1 MKYKKKIYDFIIIG
15 SGPAGS
21 ILASNLAKKNYKIA
35 IIDRATN
42 VQDKS
47 NKNQYIYSP
56 YVNNCPN
63 YYSPIFSNQLG
74 GNSALWNNKIF
85 LISKDEFLSSKWS
98 FSYKEL
104 FKFSKELAVNFKIS
118 HDDICKIEK
127 KGKFKFSNSI
137 REKSLGNLF
146 YTLKINKNKNI
157 KVYDHSS
164 PTKIIFDKSKKTS
177 KSLIVKNI
185 KENKNFEIHLGK
197 GLIFCAGGIGN
208 PNLIKNLFKKYP
220 RLVGK
225 NLCDHSHINFSNIKI
240 DQAKKN
246 FRFAK
251 YFIVSSKNKKEQN
264 LFIKKNSYFT
274 GVQLDYIADPSLIL
288 RRLYIRTRSLISLK
302 ILLFMLKYKKLL
314 THLFFRI
321 AYIMNMK
328 GKYSYEFFFSQK
340 LNVKNCVDLDNKI
353 KDEFG
358 LFKSNIIWNIN
369 DRERKKYQQNI
380 NSLFDKKGGLYSNNS
395 HNWFDKKKIF
405 VGLHPSCTTISSSN
419 KKKSC
424 VDNNLRL
431 KGYNN
436 TFICGSS
443 IFSGNGFTNPTW
455 TIMTLSLRL
464 AKYLSKIY
472 N

>member
-1 MKYKKKIYDFIIIG
+1 
-15 SGPAGS
+15 
-21 ILASNLAKKNYKIA
+21 
-35 IIDRATN
+35 
-42 VQDKS
+42 
-47 NKNQYIYSP
+47 
-56 YVNNCPN
+56 
-63 YYSPIFSNQLG
+63 
-74 GNSALWNNKIF
+74 
-85 LISKDEFLSSKWS
+85 
-98 FSYKEL
+98 
-104 FKFSKELAVNFKIS
+104 
-118 HDDICKIEK
+118 
-127 KGKFKFSNSI
+127 
-137 REKSLGNLF
+137 
-146 YTLKINKNKNI
+146 
-157 KVYDHSS
+157 
-164 PTKIIFDKSKKTS
+164 
-177 KSLIVKNI
+177 
-185 KENKNFEIHLGK
+185 
-197 GLIFCAGGIGN
+197 
-208 PNLIKNLFKKYP
+208 
-220 RLVGK
+220 
-225 NLCDHSHINFSNIKI
+225 
-240 DQAKKN
+240 
-246 FRFAK
+246 
-251 YFIVSSKNKKEQN
+251 
-264 LFIKKNSYFT
+264 
-274 GVQLDYIADPSLIL
+274 
-288 RRLYIRTRSLISLK
+288 
-302 ILLFMLKYKKLL
+302 
-314 THLFFRI
+314 
-321 AYIMNMK
+321 MNMK

>member
-21 ILASNLAKKNYKIA
+21 ILASNLSKKNYKIA

-42 VQDKS
+42 IQDKS

-104 FKFSKELAVNFKIS
+104 FKFSKELAVNFNIS

-127 KGKFKFSNSI
+127 QGKFKFSNSI

-164 PTKIIFDKSKKTS
+164 PTKIIFDKSKKIS
-177 KSLIVKNI
+177 KSLIIKNI
-185 KENKNFEIHLGK
+185 KKNENFEIHLKK

-208 PNLIKNLFKKYP
+208 PNLIINLFKKHH

-225 NLCDHSHINFSNIKI
+225 NLCDHSHINISNIKI
-240 DQAKKN
+240 DDAKRN
-246 FRFAK
+246 FKFAK
-251 YFIVSSKNKKEQN
+251 YFIINSKNKKEQN

-274 GVQLDYIADPSLIL
+274 GVQLDYVADPTLIL
-288 RRLYIRTRSLISLK
+288 RRLYIRARSLIPSK
-302 ILLFMLKYKKLL
+302 ILFFIIKYKKLL
-314 THLFFRI
+314 HLCSKI
-321 AYIMNMK
+321 ASILGIK

-340 LNVKNCVDLDNKI
+340 PNIKNCVVLDKNV

-358 LFKSNIIWNIN
+358 LFKSNITWNIN
-369 DRERKKYQQNI
+369 DLEIKKYQKII
-380 NSLFDKKGGLYSNNS
+380 NYLFDKKGGLYSNKSYNQ
-395 HNWFDKKKIF
+395 FKKKRIF
-405 VGLHPSCTTISSSN
+405 VGLHPSCTTISSSD

-424 VDNNLRL
+424 VDKNLRL
-431 KGYNN
+431 KGYKN

-472 N
+472 K